1 MDVDDLR
8 PASLT
13 NEEPTKIIS
22 LLALDFTHYSL
33 MFLAAC
39 LLMII
44 GGAVYDMLAKGD
56 KPAKKPKPATKPKEK
71 KAKKEKKP
79 KKKKEKKKK
88 GKQGKDEEAVEEPAT
103 DEDAPN
109 EE

>member
-1 MDVDDLR
+1 M
-8 PASLT
+8 
-13 NEEPTKIIS
+13 IS

-33 MFLAAC
+33 MFLAVC

-56 KPAKKPKPATKPKEK
+56 KPAKAPRAKKP
-71 KAKKEKKP
+71 KEKKP

-88 GKQGKDEEAVEEPAT
+88 GKQGKDEEASEEPDA

>member
-1 MDVDDLR
+1 M
-8 PASLT
+8 
-13 NEEPTKIIS
+13 IS
-22 LLALDFTHYSL
+22 LLALDFTDYSL

-56 KPAKKPKPATKPKEK
+56 KPAKAPRAKKPKEK

-88 GKQGKDEEAVEEPAT
+88 GKKGKDEEASEEPDA